1 MRRVVVILLALVL
14 APSMAT
20 ASWYRCAYDGTVRSA
35 CCCPAKHDR
44 QQDKAP
50 AQDASVRATCCCTV
64 THVTP
69 RVPTAETNPPA
80 SISVHAAALAVNAA
94 VGPLRRSLASV
105 AIGRPRAQGDP
116 PVTLYARRCSLL
128 L

>member
-1 MRRVVVILLALVL
+1 MRRVVVIVLALVL

-69 RVPTAETNPPA
+69 RAPTAEANPP
-80 SISVHAAALAVNAA
+80 SSSTIHLAALAVAAA
-94 VGPLRRSLASV
+94 VGPPRRSLAS
-105 AIGRPRAQGDP
+105 APIDRPRAQGDP
-116 PVTLYARRCSLL
+116 PATLYARRCLL
-128 L
+128 LL

>member
-20 ASWYRCAYDGTVRSA
+20 ASWYRCAYDGMVRSA
-35 CCCPAKHDR
+35 CCYLAKQERQRDR
-44 QQDKAP
+44 AP

-64 THVTP
+64 THVAV
-69 RVPTAETNPPA
+69 RAPTAQTSPPA
-80 SISVHAAALAVNAA
+80 SISIHPAALAVAAA
-94 VGPLRRSLASV
+94 VGPARRSLAS
-105 AIGRPRAQGDP
+105 APIGRPRAQGDP
-116 PVTLYARRCSLL
+116 PATLYARRCSLL